1 MRRKRSAIKGWAS
14 GVALVWGFVAM
25 FGAPGHAAVSAG
37 RGGEPLRIIL
47 RVHDYAGVPP
57 GILADSLVE
66 TARVL
71 HLAGI
76 EMSVLVK
83 DYTAAPREPFG
94 TYWPRIA
101 KKLHRAGSQT
111 DLVDCSHPVS
121 AQDGGPR
128 CQRTDPAVLVVSIVS
143 HDMIPEYGLPSGFF
157 GLAPTQSDDTR
168 PLTYALIFYPRID
181 EFCEDRRVPRPL
193 LLGLAVAHELGHLL
207 LGMNSH
213 ASGGLMR
220 GRWVASDLC
229 PTCRA
234 KWVFTSEQSEMLRG
248 EVRARMAPRDTTPSA
263 LLTSRR

>member
-1 MRRKRSAIKGWAS
+1 
-14 GVALVWGFVAM
+14 M

-66 TARVL
+66 TVRVL

-83 DYTAAPREPFG
+83 DYTAAPRGPLG
-94 TYWPRIA
+94 TYWLRIA
-101 KKLHRAGSQT
+101 KKLHRAGLQT
-111 DLVDCSHPVS
+111 DFVDCWRSVS
-121 AQDGGPR
+121 AMEGDPD
-128 CQRTDPAVLVVSIVS
+128 CQRTDPAVLVVSLVS
-143 HDMIPEYGLPSGFF
+143 DGMIPKYGLPAGFLGSTWMQSGDA
-157 GLAPTQSDDTR
+157 G
-168 PLTYALIFYPRID
+168 PLTYAVVFYPRIE
-181 EFCEDRRVPRPL
+181 EFCKDQRVPPPL

-207 LGMNSH
+207 LGMSSH

-234 KWVFTSEQSEMLRG
+234 KWVFTSEQSQKLRM
-248 EVRARMAPRDTTPSA
+248 EVRARMALRDTTPSA
-263 LLTSRR
+263 LFTPRR